1 MTLRPLPPPLTLT
14 EAAKARVQ
22 ALTADKPDKVGLRVG
37 LRTAGCSGLAYTAE
51 LADSVNPTDLVIE
64 VGTAK
69 LLIDRKAELYLIG
82 TVMDYISTPLKSG
95 FEFINPNEAA
105 RCGCGESFTPR
116 EDIKNPIQ

>member
-1 MTLRPLPPPLTLT
+1 MSRPLPPPLTLT
-14 EAAKARVQ
+14 DAAKARI
-22 ALTADKPDKVGLRVG
+22 LTLASAKPEAVGLRVG
-37 LRTAGCSGLAYTAE
+37 LRTAGCSGLSYTAE
-51 LADSVNPTDLVIE
+51 LANEVTPTDLV
-64 VGTAK
+64 VDLGTTK

-95 FEFINPNEAA
+95 FEFRNPNEAA